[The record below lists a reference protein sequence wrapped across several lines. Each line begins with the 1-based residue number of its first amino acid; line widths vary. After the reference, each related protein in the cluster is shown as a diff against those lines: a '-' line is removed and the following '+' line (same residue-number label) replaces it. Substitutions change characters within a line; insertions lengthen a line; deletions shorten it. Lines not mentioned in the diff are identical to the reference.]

1 MAAGGSR
8 ITGSRGCFPGNG
20 AGSNADGIMIEY
32 SRPETTPEFHRFMQI
47 ALDKNSERNMRLA
60 AEALISAI
68 LNGATEISA
77 EAVEILIE
85 ENEYRAAENVAR
97 IVSGKC
103 FKN

>member
-1 MAAGGSR
+1 MFSR
-8 ITGSRGCFPGNG
+8 QG
-20 AGSNADGIMIEY
+20 AGTNADGIMIEY
-32 SRPETTPEFHRFMQI
+32 SRPETTPEFRRFMQI

-68 LNGATEISA
+68 LNGATEISV

-97 IVSGKC
+97 IVGGRR